1 MPVNDEERLVVAIEA
16 RIAQFE
22 KNMLKAE
29 RTGTQSFQGLR
40 RGSASATRQMEQ
52 DMVRSTTR
60 INQALATVSSKIG
73 EFGKAGIGGLVG
85 GLAAGGLAGIVSQV
99 HDVARAVAEVGD
111 QAKIA
116 GVNVQDFLELKFVAE
131 QNRIGVDALTD
142 GLKEMN
148 LRADEFIQTG
158 KGSAAEAFQRLGLS
172 ADTLRKKLK
181 DPSALF
187 TEIIGKLGELDRAAQ
202 IRISDEVFGGTGGEV
217 FVKLI
222 AQGEKGIRDT
232 IKAGKD
238 LGAIM
243 DEQLIEKAAEV
254 DRRFNLIATTVSTGL
269 KSAIVDAASAM
280 QGFLDKYKE
289 FQNRRNLAEAAAE
302 IGGMVNGVDTIKPKP
317 GQPADPK
324 SGRLP
329 SATDIMR
336 QKLIE
341 QRLAEAFDAPLGTP
355 PTSAKATSSG
365 TEDRA
370 KRERDAVKDLITEL
384 EEELRLVNA
393 SDAAK
398 RASAAS
404 RQAGAAATDQ
414 EREKVI
420 ALTEAIHQE
429 EEARRRNEEQ
439 MLLYRDLTKAGL
451 DDVWAGIEQNKSAW
465 EIMSDVAVNS
475 LKRIAD
481 TMLDDVLDSIFQVN
495 KAAGGGGGGG
505 LLGSLFGG
513 LFGGGNSFAKLPA
526 VGPMP
531 VARPTS
537 FDGGGYTGAA
547 SRSGGLDGKGG
558 FMAMLHPRETVV
570 DHTKPGAAIA
580 DSGQSVVRISLSPDL
595 LAQVLQ
601 QAKGQTIEVVREN
614 NRANAELYTN
624 GSAR

>member
-85 GLAAGGLAGIVSQV
+85 GLAAGGIAGIVSQV

-172 ADTLRKKLK
+172 ADALRQKLK

-222 AQGEKGIRDT
+222 GQGEKGIRDT
-232 IKAGKD
+232 IKAGND

-280 QGFLDKYKE
+280 QGFLDKYQE

-302 IGGMVNGVDTIKPKP
+302 IGGMVNGVDPVKPKP
-317 GQPADPK
+317 GKPADPK
-324 SGRLP
+324 GDRLP

-341 QRLAEAFDAPLGTP
+341 QRLADAFDSPLGTP
-355 PTSAKATSSG
+355 PTAANAKSSA

-370 KRERDAVKDLITEL
+370 KREREAVTELIAEL

-404 RQAGAAATDQ
+404 RQAGAAATEA
-414 EREKVI
+414 EREKVV

-429 EEARRRNEEQ
+429 EEARRRSEEQ
-439 MLLYRDLTKAGL
+439 MLMYRDLTKAGL
-451 DDVWAGIEQNKSAW
+451 DDVWSGIEQNKSAF
-465 EIMSDVAVNS
+465 EIMADVAVNS

-481 TMLDDVLDSIFQVN
+481 TLLDDVLDSLFQVS
-495 KAAGGGGGGG
+495 KAAGGGGGGS
-505 LLGSLFGG
+505 LLGSLFSG
-513 LFGGGNSFAKLPA
+513 LTGGGSDFAKLPA
-526 VGPMP
+526 IGPVP
-531 VARPTS
+531 GVKPQS
-537 FDGGGYTGAA
+537 FAGGGYTGSA
-547 SRSGGLDGKGG
+547 SRSGGLDGQGG
-558 FMAMLHPRETVV
+558 FMALLHPRETVV
-570 DHTKPGAAIA
+570 DHTKPATSNIA
-580 DSGQSVVRISLSPDL
+580 GSQSVVRISLSPEL

-601 QAKGQTIEVVREN
+601 RAEGQAIEIVKEN
-614 NRANAELYTN
+614 NKANAELYSN
-624 GSAR
+624 GSPR